1 MVTLLQH
8 ALLTEACYDN
18 SIHIETFGLAPSLHM
33 FPFPFTVL
41 GLDFQSTFTM
51 LSA

>member
-1 MVTLLQH
+1 MVTPFQH

-33 FPFPFTVL
+33 FPFTVL